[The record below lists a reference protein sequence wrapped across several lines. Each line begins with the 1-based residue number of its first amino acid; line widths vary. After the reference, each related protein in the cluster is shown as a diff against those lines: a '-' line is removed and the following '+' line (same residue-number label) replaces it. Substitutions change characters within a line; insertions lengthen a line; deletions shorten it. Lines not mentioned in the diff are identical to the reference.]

1 VPSKKESYFVS
12 QKNDYILN
20 FNDLP
25 DGKHNFE
32 YKLNND
38 FFEQFDEVEINQGEI
53 EVRIVAEKQHSTIN
67 LTFDIKGKVVVSCNR
82 CLDEMT
88 LPIETQDKILVKI
101 GDIADNNTDILT
113 IKENED
119 LDISWLLYEF
129 IATSVPMDCSHEE
142 DECNEEMMTQF
153 SRYIVTEKDDNLT
166 INNTTQTDPRWD
178 ALKNINDNI

>member
-1 VPSKKESYFVS
+1 MS
-12 QKNDYILN
+12 QQNDYILS
-20 FNDLP
+20 FSDLP

-38 FFEQFDEVEINQGEI
+38 FFTQFDEIDINQGEL
-53 EVRIVAEKQHSTIN
+53 EVKIVAEKRHSSVD
-67 LTFDIKGKVVVSCNR
+67 LTFNIKGTVVVPCNR
-82 CLDEMT
+82 CLDDMT
-88 LPIETQDKILVKI
+88 LPIETQDKIFVKI
-101 GDIADNNTDILT
+101 GNITDNNTDILT

-119 LDISWLLYEF
+119 LNISWLLYEF

>member
-1 VPSKKESYFVS
+1 MPSKIRSYFVS

-38 FFEQFDEVEINQGEI
+38 FFEQFDEIEINQGEI
-53 EVRIVAEKQHSTIN
+53 EVKIVAEKRLSTVD
-67 LTFDIKGKVVVSCNR
+67 LTFDINGKVILPCNR

-88 LPIETQDKILVKI
+88 LPIEAQEKILVKF
-101 GDIADNNTDILT
+101 GDFAEDNAEIIV

-119 LDISWLLYEF
+119 FDISWLLYEL
-129 IATSVPMDCSHEE
+129 IATSVPMQYSHGEG
-142 DECNEEMMTQF
+142 ECNKDMMRQIN
-153 SRYIVTEKDDNLT
+153 RYIVAEKDSNLT
-166 INNTTQTDPRWD
+166 EININRNDSRWD
-178 ALKNINDNI
+178 VLKNINDNI

>member
-38 FFEQFDEVEINQGEI
+38 FFEQFDEIEINKGKFD
-53 EVRIVAEKQHSTIN
+53 VKIVAEKQQSNIN
-67 LTFDIKGKVVVSCNR
+67 LTLDIKGKAFIPCNR

-88 LPIETQDKILVKI
+88 LPIDTQEKILVKI
-101 GDIADNNTDILT
+101 GDIADDNADILT
-113 IKENED
+113 LEEKED
-119 LDISWLLYEF
+119 LNITWLLYEF
-129 IATSVPMDCSHEE
+129 IETAVPMQHSHKEG
-142 DECNEEMMTQF
+142 ECNEEMMRQF
-153 SRYIVTEKDDNLT
+153 NRYIVTEEVDSSKENKK
-166 INNTTQTDPRWD
+166 NQTDPRWD